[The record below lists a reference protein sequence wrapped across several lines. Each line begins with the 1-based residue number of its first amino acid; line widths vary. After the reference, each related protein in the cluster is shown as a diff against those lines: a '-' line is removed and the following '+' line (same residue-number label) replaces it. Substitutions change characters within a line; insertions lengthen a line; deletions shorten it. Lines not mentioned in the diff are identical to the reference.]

1 MSYLISIV
9 GPTAVG
15 KSALAI
21 HLAEKYRTHILSC
34 DSRQI
39 YRYMDI
45 GTAKA
50 SIEERQ
56 QIPHHFIDIL
66 DPSQEYN
73 AASFE
78 KEALKTLQTIFEK
91 HSLVI
96 AVGGSTL
103 YFHAL
108 WYGFDHMPPVDPSIR
123 SQLRETYHQSGLTIL
138 LNQLK
143 EVDPETY
150 AHIDKQ
156 NHVRVIRALEVYFSS
171 GKPISAFRK
180 GYTPRSSNFQHIKI
194 GLYVPRESLYDRINK
209 RVDSMIRHGLEEEVR
224 NILNMGYQPD
234 IQALQSIGYQEMISY
249 IQGNIDLEEAIRL
262 IKRNSRRYAKRQ
274 LTYYRKFE
282 DIKWFQASEA
292 TLIES
297 WLENQFKSAR

>member
-1 MSYLISIV
+1 MPYLISVV

-21 HLAEKYRTHILSC
+21 HLAKKYQNHILSC

-39 YRYMDI
+39 YRYMDT

-50 SIEERQ
+50 SLEERQ

-66 DPSQEYN
+66 DPSEEYN
-73 AASFE
+73 AATFE
-78 KEALKTLQTIFEK
+78 REALKTLQGIFET
-91 HSLVI
+91 HHLAI

-108 WYGFDHMPPVDPSIR
+108 WYGIDHMPPVDPAIR
-123 SQLRETYHQSGLTIL
+123 SHLRDTYNQSGLTFL

-143 EVDPETY
+143 EVDPKTY

-156 NHVRVIRALEVYFSS
+156 NHVRVIRALEVYLSS
-171 GKPISAFRK
+171 GNPISGFRK
-180 GYTPRSSNFQHIKI
+180 GYTPRSEGVQHIKI
-194 GLYVPRESLYDRINK
+194 GLYLPREILYDRINK
-209 RVDSMIRHGLEEEVR
+209 RVDTMIDHGLEEEVR
-224 NILNMGYQPD
+224 NILKMGYQPD
-234 IQALQSIGYQEMISY
+234 IQALKSIGYQEMISY

-282 DIKWFQASEA
+282 DITWFQASEIDR
-292 TLIES
+292 IEN
-297 WLENQFKSAR
+297 WLEYQLT